1 MTLRTTFA
9 CVGICIMLMSCATEP
24 EAPTHDPFAI
34 PANLPPVPIPASDPL
49 TQAKV
54 ELGRALFYDKR
65 LSLDG
70 SVSCASCHRQETA
83 FADGGRQT
91 SRGVGGNNGQRN
103 SPMIVNSA
111 YQPYFFWDGRAQTL
125 EEQAMG
131 AFLSK
136 IEMAADTLA
145 VAALLRSED
154 YKGRW
159 YAAFGDTTV
168 SMTMAMRAI
177 ATFERTLI
185 SADSPYDR
193 YIRGQASALSAAQ
206 RRGMRL
212 FFSDRTMCSNCH
224 GGPNF
229 TDNSFANIGL
239 FRHYFDRGRYSITKR
254 IEDEALFKTP
264 TLRNVAL
271 TPPYMASGDS
281 DDGEL
286 WTLEAVVEHYN
297 KGGFNFPTQD
307 DRVKRLNLTKQE
319 QADLVAFLHALTDSS
334 VIVNPRFAKP

>member
-1 MTLRTTFA
+1 MTFRTSMLSLGM
-9 CVGICIMLMSCATEP
+9 CVVLLGCSTEP
-24 EAPTHDPFAI
+24 DRPASDPYAV
-34 PANLPPVPIPASDPL
+34 PSNLPPVPVPASDPL
-49 TQAKV
+49 TEAKV
-54 ELGRALFYDKR
+54 ELGRALFYDPR

-70 SVSCASCHRQETA
+70 TISCASCHRQETA

-91 SRGVGGNNGQRN
+91 SRGVNNNFGQRN
-103 SPMIVNSA
+103 SPMIVNAA
-111 YQPYFFWDGRAQTL
+111 YQPYFFWDGRAATL

-131 AFLSK
+131 AFLNK
-136 IEMAADTLA
+136 IEMAADTIA
-145 VAALLRSED
+145 VARLLRSED

-168 SMTMAMRAI
+168 NMSMAMRAI
-177 ATFERTLI
+177 ATFERTLV
-185 SADSPYDR
+185 SANSPYDR
-193 YIRGQASALSAAQ
+193 YIRGDAQALSTSQ

-307 DRVKRLNLTKQE
+307 DRVKRLNLTPQE
-319 QADLVAFLHALTDSS
+319 KADLVAFLHALTDSS
-334 VIVNPRFAKP
+334 VVTNPRFARP